1 MAEILKGAPVAKA
14 LCAKAAERVNRLREM
29 GVVPTLAIVR
39 VGENDADMFYER
51 SAVKRMASVG
61 IGVQRF
67 PLSEDV
73 SEEELVEVIE
83 RLNRDRGVHGVLLF
97 KPLPMYMDSHRV
109 CESLDVT
116 KDVDGI
122 TEGSLA
128 GLFIGS
134 GRGFCPCTA
143 EACLN
148 ILDHYNVPL
157 SGKKVCVIGR
167 SLVVG
172 KPVSQLLI
180 SRNATVTVCHTKTL
194 DLGEEIRRSD
204 IVITTAGKA
213 GIVSAKDAVPG
224 QVIIDVG
231 TNTGA
236 DGKICGDADFYSV
249 EPIVSAITPVP
260 GGVGAVTTSVLAG
273 HVALAAERQVI
284 GEVD

>member
-14 LCAKAAERVNRLREM
+14 LCAEAEARVHKLRDA

-39 VGENDADMFYER
+39 VGENDADLFYER

-61 IGVQRF
+61 IEVRSIV
-67 PLSEDV
+67 LSEDV
-73 SEEELVEVIE
+73 SEDELVEVISS
-83 RLNRDRGVHGVLLF
+83 LNRDKGVHGVLLF
-97 KPLPMYMDSHRV
+97 KPLPAHIDSHRV
-109 CESLDVT
+109 CETLCVS

-134 GRGFCPCTA
+134 GRGFSPCTA

-148 ILDHYNVPL
+148 ILDYYSVSL
-157 SGKKVCVIGR
+157 AGKKVCIIGR

-204 IVITTAGKA
+204 IVITSAGKA
-213 GIVSAKDAVPG
+213 GIVSGDAVTAG
-224 QVIIDVG
+224 QIIVDVG
-231 TNTGA
+231 TNTGS
-236 DGKICGDADFYSV
+236 DGKLCGDADFASV
-249 EPIVSAITPVP
+249 EPIVAAITPVP
-260 GGVGAVTTSVLAG
+260 GGVGAVTTSVLAN
-273 HVALAAERQVI
+273 HVSIAAERLTT
-284 GEVD
+284 GEAE